1 WHFYAGLF
9 VAPFMVLLALTG
21 IIYLFKPQLDP
32 LMYGHLLNVPAA
44 EHALSADEQLQR
56 AQAAY
61 PHAAISKY
69 LPPADAT
76 RSAQFVMRN
85 DAHEVTVFIDPYR

>member
-1 WHFYAGLF
+1 MTTQKISFYNPAWRWHFYAGLF

-32 LMYGHLLNVPAA
+32 LMYGNLLTVQSA

-56 AQAAY
+56 AQAAF
-61 PHAAISKY
+61 PKAKSANTCHPPM
-69 LPPADAT
+69 PPAA
-76 RSAQFVMRN
+76 RN
-85 DAHEVTVFIDPYR
+85 S